1 MIEISI
7 SQQTLCYKGHS
18 FRIST
23 GAAGVGSEEGS
34 GKTPLGLFE
43 VCSRH
48 GQNAPQMTVFRGRIP
63 VGTYPEAARG
73 EDAVLTRILALNGL
87 EPANANTRARYIYI
101 HGTADTAHIGT
112 PVSHGCIRLTP
123 QDMLTLF
130 ELCPLGEKVRI
141 TP

>member
-1 MIEISI
+1 
-7 SQQTLCYKGHS
+7 
-18 FRIST
+18 
-23 GAAGVGSEEGS
+23 
-34 GKTPLGLFE
+34 
-43 VCSRH
+43 
-48 GQNAPQMTVFRGRIP
+48 MTVFRGRIP

-112 PVSHGCIRLTP
+112 PVSHGCIRLSP

-130 ELCPLGEKVRI
+130 ELCPLGEHVQI
-141 TP
+141 TL